1 MVLEDISERAR
12 LFALAAAF
20 VASLVVLALVTALY
34 PFIWYIWY
42 ILYIALIGFI
52 FSRHDTSLTLKL
64 FYLLFS
70 IRYLRVVVNI
80 GGFFW
85 YKATPTPDLPSLTAR
100 HVAVIVPT
108 VEPHGQHFETCIQS
122 ILANNPSKVII
133 VTAGPGNYK
142 RAVDCVTSMS
152 IDSKI
157 QIKDCNDQDK
167 RRQIYAGLEEV

>member
-1 MVLEDISERAR
+1 MVLEDISDPAGHV
-12 LFALAAAF
+12 ALTAAF

-42 ILYIALIGFI
+42 LLYIALSGFI
-52 FSRHDTSLTLKL
+52 FSRPDTSLTLKV
-64 FYLLFS
+64 FYILFS

-80 GGFFW
+80 GGFFC
-85 YKATPTPDLPSLTAR
+85 YKATPIPDSPSLKAR

-108 VEPHGQHFETCIQS
+108 VEPHGQHFENCIQS
-122 ILANNPSKVII
+122 ILANNPGKIII

-142 RAVDCVTSMS
+142 RAIQCVTSMNVL
-152 IDSKI
+152 SKT

-167 RRQIYAGLEEV
+167 RRQIHAGLKEV